1 MRFSPPGLAS
11 AALMMLLAPGAAAAA
26 TGDLGAYMKARAA
39 AADGEVAAATSDY
52 ARALA
57 AAPDTAVVAVRAYRE
72 AVRAGDLAL
81 ADRAAASLAD
91 QGVAPADAALL
102 ALARAARS
110 GDRVAA
116 GAAIARLRDDQ
127 LRILAAPL
135 AAWAALDAGD
145 DPFAPLA
152 RAPADVVSRRFVD
165 ETRALLLIATGR
177 VTEGEAAL
185 RLLLGNDLAS
195 QDHRVA
201 AARLLL
207 GRGEGQAARRLL
219 AAGGES
225 AITTLRAAA
234 TDPALAGRYAAK
246 PSLAFGASYL
256 FTRVASD
263 LAVGA
268 PGPLTYTLLQAALRA
283 DPGNDRARVL
293 LAGVLARD
301 DAVDRALAV
310 LDAVPPT
317 SLYAPIAATGRIQLL
332 ADDGRDAEAL
342 AAARELGA
350 AADAA
355 TDDVQRLAD
364 LNIRLGRPAEA
375 VPLYRRLIDR
385 AGPAADW
392 ADWLQYGAA
401 LDEAKRWDQARPAL
415 ERAVNLGP
423 SEPLALNYLG
433 YALVQRRER
442 LGDAQKLL
450 ERAAALKP
458 DDAAIAD
465 SLGWALL
472 VRGQRVRAL
481 PLLER
486 AALGDPANAEIGEH
500 LGDAY
505 WTAGRRYEARYA
517 WTAARQV
524 ADADDAV
531 RLDAKIARGIGTL
544 R

>member
-11 AALMMLLAPGAAAAA
+11 AALLALLAPGNALAA

-39 AADGEVAAATSDY
+39 AADGATATATRDY

-57 AAPDTAVVAVRAYRE
+57 AAPDNAVVAVRAYRE

-81 ADRAAASLAD
+81 ADRAAAALAD

-102 ALARAARS
+102 ALAGAART
-110 GDRVAA
+110 GDRVGA

-135 AAWAALDAGD
+135 AAWAALDAGG
-145 DPFAPLA
+145 DPFAPLV
-152 RAPADVVSRRFVD
+152 RAPADAVSRRFVE
-165 ETRALLLIATGR
+165 ETRALLLIATGK
-177 VTEGEAAL
+177 VADGEAAL
-185 RLLLGNDLAS
+185 RPLLGNDLAS

-207 GRGEGQAARRLL
+207 GRGESAAAARLL

-225 AITTLRAAA
+225 ALTSLRAAA
-234 TDPALAGRYAAK
+234 TDPDRAKRYAAM

-268 PGPLTYTLLQAALRA
+268 PGPLTFTLLQAALRA

-301 DAVDRALAV
+301 GAVDQALSV

-317 SLYAPIAATGRIQLL
+317 SLYAQIAATGRVQLL
-332 ADDGRDAEAL
+332 ADDGRDAAAL
-342 AAARELGA
+342 AAARPLGTA
-350 AADAA
+350 PDAA
-355 TDDVQRLAD
+355 TEDVQRLAD
-364 LNIRLGRPAEA
+364 LNVRLGRAAEA
-375 VPLYRRLIDR
+375 IPLYRRLVDR
-385 AGPAADW
+385 AGAAADW

-401 LDEAKRWDQARPAL
+401 LDQANRWDEARPVL
-415 ERAVNLGP
+415 ERAVALGP
-423 SEPLALNYLG
+423 DEPLALNYLG
-433 YALVQRRER
+433 YALVQHRER
-442 LGDAQKLL
+442 LAAAQKLL

-472 VRGQRVRAL
+472 VRGDRAGAL
-481 PLLER
+481 RLLEK
-486 AALGDPANAEIGEH
+486 AALGDPTNAEIGEH

-505 WTAGRRYEARYA
+505 WLTGRRFEARYA

-524 ADADDAV
+524 ADAAV
-531 RLDAKIARGIGTL
+531 AARLDSKVAHGIEVL